1 MTIHVKQSL
10 WRIAARLFR
19 PGAIAFRRSVWVV
32 CLAAA
37 TACSKDPLLPDSPSD
52 KPSAATVSFSV
63 EPLDD
68 VGLDTRAGA
77 TPINNLWVL
86 QARPDGVL
94 VGKNYLDVAGNSS
107 VHIPVVSVDEPCT
120 FLFVANTD
128 VNMLYADCDNL
139 EAAQA
144 KPLKRSLP
152 KQGPDLVLQGTRT
165 CLPSELNG
173 ATVSMKHAQAKL
185 SLRLAVDT
193 GEETFTL
200 YSVRVVNVSTVL
212 CPGRLSELNPGT
224 DPDKTYPSYAYVQTD
239 KNLLGL
245 RPDHD
250 TPLSATPVDW
260 GSVYLYE
267 NARGTGTATDP
278 KQKTAAT
285 ALRGQGDYA
294 TCVQIN
300 GYLTSAKTEN
310 PQGCS
315 YTIYLGS
322 NLTNDYNVLRGRHY
336 VLTVTIK
343 GADQYDARITYMN
356 PGEDW
361 KGNYYTTQADN
372 SVCRYD
378 GEDLDVDLTWT
389 QAMDACPIGWRLP
402 TMKELE
408 ILLCMKSKVYGAV
421 DGFYD
426 AHYWTETPSATNS
439 NDAYSVHMGS
449 GWVGVKNKNDRYRV
463 RCVRDNNV
471 QAKRYPHAVV
481 NSSGRFIVFR
491 EGAAGLHDRLLEIV
505 APTWHTSPV
514 YGNEKY
520 PKKLEISTQIVPWAS
535 ATSLNDLSNSDP
547 CSNMLNKNGQTG
559 WRVPRQCEMRMLVA
573 FRDELGLISIV
584 NNRAQ
589 KPHNYVREHRMITRT
604 PEDGHAS
611 VDANGRWLVSQH
623 KKNDATTGLFHCGT
637 YVYADDGTRGGLSF
651 KDAWAQVSPWQYQL
665 VCVRSLN

>member
-1 MTIHVKQSL
+1 MSIHAKQSL
-10 WRIAARLFR
+10 LRIAARLSR
-19 PGAIAFRRSVWVV
+19 PAAIAFRRSVWAV
-32 CLAAA
+32 CLVTL
-37 TACSKDPLLPDSPSD
+37 TACSKDPLLPDGPSG
-52 KPSAATVSFSV
+52 KPSAATVNFSV

-77 TPINNLWVL
+77 TGINNLWVL
-86 QARPDGVL
+86 QALPDGKLIHKYYVN
-94 VGKNYLDVAGNSS
+94 VKNTAQVQ
-107 VHIPVVSVDEPCT
+107 VPVVDTEEKCT
-120 FLFVANTD
+120 FVFIANTGNNVLYKTCNTLEEVKTMKLRAENKDQRYVD
-128 VNMLYADCDNL
+128 VLT
-139 EAAQA
+139 
-144 KPLKRSLP
+144 
-152 KQGPDLVLQGTRT
+152 GTHS
-165 CLPSELNG
+165 CLPLALSG
-173 ATVSMKHAQAKL
+173 ATVSMKSAVAKL
-185 SLRLAVDT
+185 SVRLGVDT
-193 GEETFTL
+193 GDQSFAL
-200 YSVRVVNVSTVL
+200 ISIQVKNLPQVL
-212 CPGRLSELNPGT
+212 CPGRFLGELDPGT
-224 DPDKTYPSYAYVQTD
+224 DASKTYPSGSDVSTGDSYAMYMLPQ
-239 KNLLGL
+239 GA
-245 RPDHD
+245 
-250 TPLSATPVDW
+250 LSATPVDC

-267 NARGTGTATDP
+267 NARGRGTATDP
-278 KQKTAAT
+278 KKKTAAT
-285 ALRGQGDYA
+285 ALRDQGAFA
-294 TCVQIN
+294 TYVVIS
-300 GYLTSAKTEN
+300 GYLRTAVN
-310 PQGCS
+310 HIQYPCS
-315 YTIYLGS
+315 FTIYLGS
-322 NLTNDYNVLRGRHY
+322 NLTNDYNILRGRHY

-343 GADQYDARITYMN
+343 GVDQYDARISFAFN
-356 PGEDW
+356 FDNEGEF
-361 KGNYYTTQADN
+361 YTTNPNN

-378 GEDLDVDLTWT
+378 RYDSGSDLTWT

-408 ILLCMKSKVYGAV
+408 ILLCMKSKVYGAANN
-421 DGFYD
+421 FYD

-449 GWVGVKNKNDRYRV
+449 GWVGVKNKNDKYRV

-471 QAKRYPHAVV
+471 MATRYPYAIN

-584 NNRAQ
+584 NNRVQ

-623 KKNDATTGLFHCGT
+623 KKNDATTGVFHCGT

-651 KDAWAQVSPWQYQL
+651 KNAWAQVSPWQYQL